1 MSRRELKSAE
11 RRIPTLNESRSF
23 GRGKSVP
30 FDTLRF
36 ALSQPR
42 SLNVA
47 NQPEIDAMLAK
58 NDGEFELLRKQTRD
72 ANPSLY
78 KKLEEARQQL

>member
-30 FDTLRF
+30 FDTLAIAMERKCVLLTDNHKDF
-36 ALSQPR
+36 PM
-42 SLNVA
+42 
-47 NQPEIDAMLAK
+47 PEVK
-58 NDGEFELLRKQTRD
+58 
-72 ANPSLY
+72 LY
-78 KKLEEARQQL
+78 PLPEGY